1 MSLKSAIGIR
11 TSKYYALQ
19 IGRLK
24 EWRIAVMDCW
34 CFVYSWSCS
43 KICSFTKN
51 TKDSMN
57 KFEIRK
63 ATLADKGRIWEIIQQ
78 AIALRKEQGSRQW
91 QDGYPNEDVVQS
103 DIDKGYAHVVEV
115 AHRIVGY
122 VAIIF
127 DVEPAYDDIDGKWL
141 SNGPYVGIHRLASAQ
156 DPHMKGVG
164 TAIMRGVE
172 EIAIDHSVYSI
183 KVDTNFDNGGMLHVF
198 EKLGYQYCGEVHFR
212 GASRNAFE
220 KLLK

>member
-1 MSLKSAIGIR
+1 
-11 TSKYYALQ
+11 
-19 IGRLK
+19 
-24 EWRIAVMDCW
+24 MDCRT
-34 CFVYSWSCS
+34 FDILGVAVKYVVLR
-43 KICSFTKN
+43 KN
-51 TKDSMN
+51 TRDSMN
-57 KFEIRK
+57 TFEIRK
-63 ATLADKGRIWEIIQQ
+63 ATLADKERIWEIIQQ

-103 DIDKGYAHVVEV
+103 DIDKGYGHVVEV

-127 DVEPAYDDIDGKWL
+127 DVEPAYNDIDGKWL
-141 SNGPYVGIHRLASAQ
+141 SDGPYVGIHRLASAQ

-164 TAIMRGVE
+164 TAIMSGVE
-172 EIAIDHSVYSI
+172 EIAVDHGVYSI

-212 GASRNAFE
+212 GAARKAFE

>member
-1 MSLKSAIGIR
+1 VDINTDCHCFGVFFGVAV
-11 TSKYYALQ
+11 KYVVL
-19 IGRLK
+19 
-24 EWRIAVMDCW
+24 RI
-34 CFVYSWSCS
+34 
-43 KICSFTKN
+43 KIT
-51 TKDSMN
+51 DRMN

-103 DIDKGYAHVVEV
+103 DIDKGYGHVVEV
-115 AHRIVGY
+115 EDRIVGY
-122 VAIIF
+122 VAVIF
-127 DVEPAYDDIDGKWL
+127 DVEPAYNDIDGKWL
-141 SNGPYVGIHRLASAQ
+141 SDGPYVGIHRLASAQ

-164 TAIMRGVE
+164 TGIMSGVE
-172 EIAIDHSVYSI
+172 KIAADHGVYSI

-212 GASRNAFE
+212 GAARKAFE